1 MAAHAELR
9 LHGVF
14 GDHMVL
20 QRAVPIPVWGQAEP
34 GERVE
39 LRLHGQRQTVQA
51 DAQGRWRL
59 QLRPEAA
66 GGPYRLEL
74 RGERSDQVV
83 VLRDVLVGDVWLT
96 SGQSNMEWA
105 LRDSFGGPAAAA
117 AAQDPGLRHLKIAH
131 RTATQ
136 PQSDLAP
143 APWQSATGP
152 QAADFSAVAYH
163 FAKQLRQKQPGV
175 PIGLLNVSWGG
186 TQIESWMSREALARQ
201 PDIAPLLA
209 GMPDSPQA
217 FAARYQA
224 RMDALLSAWQGR
236 GASEPG
242 QALAHWARADWGD
255 SRWPQLQAPGQWEGQ
270 GLSDLDGTVWYRRSL
285 QLSEAQAA
293 APDAV
298 LNLGL
303 IDDCDESF
311 VNGQAVGGQCGW
323 DQPRRYA
330 LAPGLLRAGL
340 NVIAV
345 RVRDTGGGGG
355 LHGRPEGLAL
365 QLGAQTL
372 SLAGPWRAQVESVL
386 EKPELGPNDLPS
398 LLFNGMLSP
407 LQGLP
412 IRGMLWYQGESN
424 VPRAAQYERLLPAFI
439 NDLRARRGQG
449 EFPFFIVQL
458 AADQPWQN
466 NSLQGSAWAELR
478 EAQARALRLP
488 RTGLV
493 LSSDLTDDGNLHP
506 RHKRELGERL
516 AALALEDAKSAKNL
530 KPSAKPNGKPK
541 AKLNPQVHGR
551 VHGPLLQ
558 RMRIRG
564 SAVELSF
571 TQTAG
576 GLYCPDA
583 EIRGFAVAG
592 ADGVFHPA
600 HAQLIG
606 KHRVR
611 VSSPAVPQPQA
622 LRYGWLDNPQPINLF
637 NRAGQPAMAF
647 RSDRWPR
654 LTETQSYGF

>member
-39 LRLHGQRQTVQA
+39 LRLHGQRKTVQA

-74 RGERSDQVV
+74 RGERSDQVLA
-83 VLRDVLVGDVWLT
+83 LRDVLVGDVWLA

-105 LRDSFGGPAAAA
+105 LRDSFGGSAEAA

-143 APWQSATGP
+143 APWQAATGL

-163 FAKQLRQKQPGV
+163 FARQLRQKQPGV
-175 PIGLLNVSWGG
+175 PIGLLNASWGG

-217 FAARYQA
+217 FAARYRA
-224 RMDALLSAWQGR
+224 RMDALLTAWQGR
-236 GASEPG
+236 GAGEPG
-242 QALAHWARADWGD
+242 QALAHWGRADWDD
-255 SRWPQLQAPGQWEGQ
+255 SRWPQLQAPGLWEGQ

-303 IDDCDESF
+303 VDDCDESF
-311 VNGQAVGGQCGW
+311 VNGQSVGGQCGW

-365 QLGAQTL
+365 QLGGQTL

-386 EKPELGPNDLPS
+386 VKPELGPNDLPS

-439 NDLRARRGQG
+439 SDLRARWGQG
-449 EFPFFIVQL
+449 EFSFFIVQL
-458 AADQPWQN
+458 AADQPWQS

-564 SAVELSF
+564 PAVELSF

-583 EIRGFAVAG
+583 EIRGFTVAG